1 MTLTIHTFKDR
12 ESLFKN
18 EHIFVKLKFAIQID
32 KLVFTLKRESAKLR
46 AHKSINTTTSITN

>member
-32 KLVFTLKRESAKLR
+32 KLVFTLKKGKCKA
-46 AHKSINTTTSITN
+46 TSPQKYQYNH